1 VVRVGL
7 EGLALGIMTFGVAVL
22 GLGRLPT
29 KGLEEHRFE
38 SDRREMLGFHM
49 LDGIGEALVICHL
62 H

>member
-7 EGLALGIMTFGVAVL
+7 EGLVLGIMTFGVAVL

-49 LDGIGEALVICHL
+49 LDGCLLFGD
-62 H
+62 